1 MKDLS
6 IMTDINQNLSYALME
21 QLKEYIKNRLGEEP
35 WVKVHDYS
43 YFKDENREDD
53 IAFHCGLIHND
64 CVEEAVSRSVEAY
77 NRTQWTQLA
86 SCTSTDSPSF
96 YLIKPAVNCKL
107 PARGSFID

>member
-64 CVEEAVSRSVEAY
+64 CVEEVLENVIDWEIY
-77 NRTQWTQLA
+77 QDQGFP
-86 SCTSTDSPSF
+86 SCIQYGFSPDSEVIYDRF
-96 YLIKPAVNCKL
+96 
-107 PARGSFID
+107 GQTH